1 MALKVLDENPNFV
14 EDTDKGIIL
23 PTRLAH
29 VQYIPHAFDDPNK
42 PRGSGMAFGLKHVQ
56 GIGTLL
62 EHDPDTGIAF
72 WPAYASGLDDFLMR
86 SLVQGYMGNSGQ
98 TPVVDTLLS
107 TIVAKIQGM
116 VGTWVNTVRGK
127 ESPVKKT
134 LDLMS
139 RANDSPF
146 GSAEFVREYMGAL
159 NVDNRGAIGAQV
171 PIGIIEI
178 DKWSEYGME
187 LEVIEGQR
195 KSGQTNFKPELFVLR
210 MTEAAFRENQGL
222 YMLDGLTCLPTGS
235 KEYPYWVR
243 KQLRSEKRDVW
254 VLIHR
259 DFGFQILQQSG
270 SRNDLYK
277 GFGQSGAW
285 RYSPYEIK
293 HMAIDQMDWEHLI
306 NQPMRGIVW
315 VSGLDTPTQFR
326 DQLIKYREELE
337 ESEATFYPGVFFGG
351 SQGENSQVVMMPWV
365 EPPSG
370 YTPKEWE
377 DLKVSKLAAA
387 FHLNETHLQLKLG
400 EGAMTQSGVA
410 QSLEAET
417 AVAWMRH
424 TIEMIWNY
432 VAPPRVSIQVVW
444 PSDRARRFQV
454 ETWREMSLAMS
465 RLLSLDKDKPDE
477 ERIYSRNEIRALT
490 TEFIGVEIPAV
501 EDDDEV
507 VTDRSGPDDIG
518 ELLGY
523 FNPANEQISE
533 LGLSRQVVFCKGN
546 KVRLKSGT
554 HGVITGW
561 AGNADWVWIR
571 AGKFEMLVPATGFEV
586 KEYSEEAL
594 ERLGFSKPVDL
605 NDMSEEDWKAGVEA
619 GSIIAVGED
628 HDSWRDPSSMEND
641 PLEPITS
648 GPDTEISLRVRSGE
662 ASDPLVPPH
671 IFHAGQRVVV
681 GEHNT
686 EATVIQVTD
695 NIIFIKFDWDT
706 DTIDPRGYFKHLVL
720 PLGFEPEEGE
730 PLDFPTEVETDQD
743 EATVDSKELW
753 TEVSPE
759 GKEDLL

>member
-1 MALKVLDENPNFV
+1 MALKVLPENPNFI

-29 VQYIPHAFDDPNK
+29 VQYIPHAFDDPNR
-42 PRGSGMAFGLKHVQ
+42 PRGSGMSYGLKHIA

-62 EHDPDTGIAF
+62 EHDPETGIAF

-98 TPVVDTLLS
+98 TPVTDTLLS

-127 ESPVKKT
+127 VSPVKKT

-171 PIGIIEI
+171 PIGIIEL
-178 DKWSEYGME
+178 DKWSQYGME
-187 LEVIEGQR
+187 LEEIQGQR
-195 KSGQTNFKPELFVLR
+195 KPGMSNARPDLFVLR
-210 MTEAAFRENQGL
+210 MTQEAFRENQGL
-222 YMLDGLTCLPTGS
+222 YMIDGLTCLPTGD
-235 KEYPYWVR
+235 KEYPYWIR
-243 KQLRSEKRDVW
+243 KHVRSENRDVW

-259 DFGFQILQQSG
+259 DFGFQILQQVG
-270 SRNDLYK
+270 SRNNLYK

-293 HMAIDQMDWEHLI
+293 HMAIDQQDWEHLI

-326 DQLIKYREELE
+326 DQLIKYREELDD
-337 ESEATFYPGVFFGG
+337 SEAKFYPGVFFGG
-351 SQGENSQVVMMPWV
+351 SQGENSNISMLPWS

-424 TIEMIWNY
+424 TIEMVWNY
-432 VAPPRVSIQVVW
+432 VSPPRVYVQVVW
-444 PSDRARRFQV
+444 PSDRARRFNT
-454 ETWREMSLAMS
+454 ETWREGSLAIS
-465 RLLSLDKDKPDE
+465 RLNKDPDPE
-477 ERIYSRNEIRALT
+477 NWVYTRDEIRALT
-490 TEFIGVEIPAV
+490 TEYFGIEIPSIGDDTAV
-501 EDDDEV
+501 T
-507 VTDRSGPDDIG
+507 TDRSGPDDVG
-518 ELLGY
+518 DQLQV
-523 FNPANEQISE
+523 FTPAIDQIAE
-533 LGLSRQVVFCKGN
+533 LGLKRDIVFCRGN
-546 KVRLKSGT
+546 DVRLKSGK
-554 HGVITGW
+554 HGYITGW

-571 AGKFEMLVPATGFEV
+571 TYDDYEMLVPADGFQV
-586 KEYSEEAL
+586 MKFGEEAL
-594 ERLGFSKPVDL
+594 RRQGFSEMVEL
-605 NDMSEEDWKAGVEA
+605 SDMSTEDQEA
-619 GSIIAVGED
+619 AAERGNVILVG
-628 HDSWRDPSSMEND
+628 
-641 PLEPITS
+641 
-648 GPDTEISLRVRSGE
+648 TESPPVN
-662 ASDPLVPPH
+662 DPLVPPH
-671 IFHAGQRVVV
+671 IYRASQRVCV
-681 GEHNT
+681 GEYDT
-686 EATVIQVTD
+686 PATIVQVTD
-695 NIIFIKFDWDT
+695 ESIFIRFDWDT
-706 DTIDPRGYFKHLVL
+706 GMTDPRAYPKSEIR
-720 PLGFEPEEGE
+720 PMGFEPEEGE
-730 PLDFPTEVETDQD
+730 PLDPPTEVETDQD
-743 EATVDSKELW
+743 EATEDAKELW
-753 TEVSPE
+753 EEISPE